1 VTQPADDPVIVIRR
15 RFDAPRDLVYRIWTD
30 PVYVA
35 QWWGV
40 DGATST
46 VHEFDLRPGGRW
58 RIDMRTASGDVYAN
72 SGVYDEV
79 SENERIV
86 YTDDAG
92 VFTVT
97 FASAGG
103 ATDVTIHARFPS
115 ITIRD
120 RILQS
125 GMADGIGEGLDRLAN
140 LLQQIRRT
148 P

>member
-1 VTQPADDPVIVIRR
+1 MTQPADDPVIVIQR

-97 FASAGG
+97 FASADS